1 MTVDIEMEKADTKIE
16 NYETDIPSD
25 DVAKDEEKE
34 KFQAVLKELAM
45 GTTIHGI
52 ANIVSAKKT
61 YKKIL
66 WLSLWLL
73 ILVGYC
79 FQLSQ
84 IYTTFTTAQKT
95 TTMDLKFGVQKF
107 PGITFC
113 NLNPITKSSLRETS
127 PDMQLILTLSEA
139 QMRYFWQSMD
149 IEIDRN
155 HPGFKF
161 LDNFEKHGF
170 NTDGW
175 DVLSYI
181 PTDPM
186 QTRNLFIIS
195 EMSKLNT
202 STIERLGHN
211 IDDMLL
217 HCSFNSKIC
226 NSRLDIPFLCFFTP
240 IFSTR
245 YGSCYTLKSDSLVST
260 TPGPQ
265 SGLTLILNIEA
276 YEYVSPS
283 SSGNG
288 IKIVL
293 HEPGSYPFVEEQ
305 GVNIA
310 PGRTSIGLNRD

>member
-1 MTVDIEMEKADTKIE
+1 
-16 NYETDIPSD
+16 
-25 DVAKDEEKE
+25 
-34 KFQAVLKELAM
+34 
-45 GTTIHGI
+45 
-52 ANIVSAKKT
+52 
-61 YKKIL
+61 
-66 WLSLWLL
+66 
-73 ILVGYC
+73 
-79 FQLSQ
+79 
-84 IYTTFTTAQKT
+84 
-95 TTMDLKFGVQKF
+95 
-107 PGITFC
+107 
-113 NLNPITKSSLRETS
+113 
-127 PDMQLILTLSEA
+127 
-139 QMRYFWQSMD
+139 
-149 IEIDRN
+149 
-155 HPGFKF
+155 
-161 LDNFEKHGF
+161 
-170 NTDGW
+170 
-175 DVLSYI
+175 
-181 PTDPM
+181 M
-186 QTRNLFIIS
+186 QTRDLFISS

-226 NSRLDIPFLCFFTP
+226 NSSFFTP
-240 IFSTR
+240 ISSTR